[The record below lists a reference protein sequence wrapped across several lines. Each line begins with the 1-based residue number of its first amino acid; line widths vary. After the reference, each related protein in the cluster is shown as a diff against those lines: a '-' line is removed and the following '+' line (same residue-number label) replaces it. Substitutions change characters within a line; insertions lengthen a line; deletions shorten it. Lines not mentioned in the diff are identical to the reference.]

1 MVSEEEK
8 QMWYVVQSAE
18 GKETAAVEKCRKAI
32 PSHLAGAI
40 FSPRYEFM
48 RRYQGAWHTKEGI
61 LFPGYIFV
69 ESDRPAEL
77 GECLGHISGVVAPVC
92 IGGGFFPIRQDEE
105 EFLRSMLDETYCI
118 RYSVGYIVEGELLV
132 ESGPLLG
139 KTERITRI
147 DRHRRVADMVLS
159 LFREEKKVQ
168 VGLKV
173 PGKMTAEE
181 YREMKATA

>member
-1 MVSEEEK
+1 
-8 QMWYVVQSAE
+8 
-18 GKETAAVEKCRKAI
+18 
-32 PSHLAGAI
+32 
-40 FSPRYEFM
+40 
-48 RRYQGAWHTKEGI
+48 
-61 LFPGYIFV
+61 
-69 ESDRPAEL
+69 
-77 GECLGHISGVVAPVC
+77 
-92 IGGGFFPIRQDEE
+92 
-105 EFLRSMLDETYCI
+105 MLDETYCI